1 MSAAFCD
8 THFRG
13 MEQKAHSIVLP
24 SVVLKGRY
32 YMTQGQ
38 DLLTGS
44 VPKKLIRFAFP
55 LFLANLLQAL
65 YNVVDMLVVGK
76 IVGKTGLAAISNAS
90 MLCFIINSLCIGL
103 TMGGSVLVAQ
113 CKGANDQTGQ
123 RDTIGMLFFLSLV
136 GSAVVTILGLAIYE
150 ALFQALNVPMNA
162 YQDAC
167 SYMKIIC
174 CGTVFVFGYN
184 AVCSILKGLG
194 DSQTPLFFVGV
205 ATVLNV
211 VLDVLLVGLL
221 SMGTAGAA
229 WATITAQGVSFMG
242 SLVYLRRYQ
251 PGFSLRK
258 IEFHREKLL
267 AILKVG
273 LPTAIQMVVVNTA
286 YLLVTGMLNQFG
298 TPVAA
303 ASGVGLKINTFAG
316 MHCWAIGQAITAM
329 VGQCLGA
336 GQIERA
342 RKVVRSGLL
351 LNLVVTAAVVVVVQ
365 LLAEPL
371 ICMFDGTS
379 PEVIRCG
386 VQYLRACCSINS
398 LIYAAMYT
406 LDSFAIGVGA
416 AHVAMVNALLDAVV
430 VRLPVGWLLAFPLS
444 LGFSGIYLGQALSPI
459 LPALVGLAQVLGDNG
474 GDTAGGDNFPIAVFP
489 DILPVF
495 QQTGHKVQVNLFTS
509 YRCNALLPH
518 FLHDFL
524 HGGSLVIPGEYFQHH
539 GGGARVKLVL
549 HILVYNIA
557 EGGRTAVILAFQSV
571 FRMAPDNLLGQ
582 LSGVVFRHTFQHTF
596 QNDTLRPLG
605 NVFRSRK
612 HLDAILP
619 KLGLIMGAVV
629 AVPGETV

>member
-1 MSAAFCD
+1 M
-8 THFRG
+8 
-13 MEQKAHSIVLP
+13 
-24 SVVLKGRY
+24 
-32 YMTQGQ
+32 
-38 DLLTGS
+38 TGS

-150 ALFQALNVPMNA
+150 ALFQALNVPANA

-167 SYMKIIC
+167 GYMKIIC

-184 AVCSILKGLG
+184 AVCSILRGLG

-211 VLDVLLVGLL
+211 VLDVLLVGPL

-251 PGFSLRK
+251 LGFSLTK

-342 RKVVRSGLL
+342 RKVVWSGLL

-386 VQYLRACCSINS
+386 VQYLRTCCSINS
-398 LIYAAMYT
+398 LIYAVMYT

-459 LPALVGLAQVLGDNG
+459 LPALVGLV
-474 GDTAGGDNFPIAVFP
+474 
-489 DILPVF
+489 
-495 QQTGHKVQVNLFTS
+495 
-509 YRCNALLPH
+509 
-518 FLHDFL
+518 
-524 HGGSLVIPGEYFQHH
+524 YFKS
-539 GGGARVKLVL
+539 RVW
-549 HILVYNIA
+549 
-557 EGGRTAVILAFQSV
+557 EGRTPVHKPPAQ
-571 FRMAPDNLLGQ
+571 G
-582 LSGVVFRHTFQHTF
+582 
-596 QNDTLRPLG
+596 
-605 NVFRSRK
+605 SRN
-612 HLDAILP
+612 
-619 KLGLIMGAVV
+619 
-629 AVPGETV
+629 E

>member
-1 MSAAFCD
+1 
-8 THFRG
+8 
-13 MEQKAHSIVLP
+13 
-24 SVVLKGRY
+24 
-32 YMTQGQ
+32 MTQGQ

-150 ALFQALNVPMNA
+150 ALFQALNVPANA

-167 SYMKIIC
+167 GYMKIIC

-184 AVCSILKGLG
+184 AVCSILRGLG

-211 VLDVLLVGLL
+211 VLDVLLVGPL

-251 PGFSLRK
+251 LGFSLTK

-351 LNLVVTAAVVVVVQ
+351 LNLVV
-365 LLAEPL
+365 
-371 ICMFDGTS
+371 C
-379 PEVIRCG
+379 
-386 VQYLRACCSINS
+386 
-398 LIYAAMYT
+398 
-406 LDSFAIGVGA
+406 
-416 AHVAMVNALLDAVV
+416 
-430 VRLPVGWLLAFPLS
+430 
-444 LGFSGIYLGQALSPI
+444 
-459 LPALVGLAQVLGDNG
+459 
-474 GDTAGGDNFPIAVFP
+474 
-489 DILPVF
+489 
-495 QQTGHKVQVNLFTS
+495 
-509 YRCNALLPH
+509 
-518 FLHDFL
+518 
-524 HGGSLVIPGEYFQHH
+524 GGS
-539 GGGARVKLVL
+539 GGGPAS
-549 HILVYNIA
+549 
-557 EGGRTAVILAFQSV
+557 GRTS
-571 FRMAPDNLLGQ
+571 
-582 LSGVVFRHTFQHTF
+582 
-596 QNDTLRPLG
+596 
-605 NVFRSRK
+605 
-612 HLDAILP
+612 HLH
-619 KLGLIMGAVV
+619 V
-629 AVPGETV
+629 

>member
-1 MSAAFCD
+1 M
-8 THFRG
+8 
-13 MEQKAHSIVLP
+13 P
-24 SVVLKGRY
+24 
-32 YMTQGQ
+32 QGQ

-150 ALFQALNVPMNA
+150 ALFQALNVPANA

-167 SYMKIIC
+167 GYMKIIC

-211 VLDVLLVGLL
+211 VLDVLLVGPL

-251 PGFSLRK
+251 LGFSLTK

-342 RKVVRSGLL
+342 RKVVWSGLL

-386 VQYLRACCSINS
+386 VQYLRICCSINS
-398 LIYAAMYT
+398 LIYAVMYT

-459 LPALVGLAQVLGDNG
+459 LPALVGLV
-474 GDTAGGDNFPIAVFP
+474 
-489 DILPVF
+489 
-495 QQTGHKVQVNLFTS
+495 
-509 YRCNALLPH
+509 
-518 FLHDFL
+518 
-524 HGGSLVIPGEYFQHH
+524 YFKS
-539 GGGARVKLVL
+539 RVW
-549 HILVYNIA
+549 
-557 EGGRTAVILAFQSV
+557 EGRTPVHKPPAQ
-571 FRMAPDNLLGQ
+571 G
-582 LSGVVFRHTFQHTF
+582 
-596 QNDTLRPLG
+596 
-605 NVFRSRK
+605 SRN
-612 HLDAILP
+612 
-619 KLGLIMGAVV
+619 
-629 AVPGETV
+629 E